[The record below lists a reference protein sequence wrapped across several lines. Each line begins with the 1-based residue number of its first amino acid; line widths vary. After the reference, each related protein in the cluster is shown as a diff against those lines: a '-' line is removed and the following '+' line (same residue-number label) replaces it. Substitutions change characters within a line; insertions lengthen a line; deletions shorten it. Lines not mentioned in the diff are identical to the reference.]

1 MSPVRPGSTPPS
13 KVQRAADRADQC
25 GVKHLT
31 ELVVA
36 GIAALGFAAV
46 AIAAPFTPVLMSVV
60 AWIAITIATASLVR
74 IGISRPMIAER
85 TGQRIEL
92 VRARNE
98 LESRRTVDSVLAQLD
113 RGLAAATTIAQVQ
126 DQLGRAATRMA
137 PDREHR
143 VVGSGCRAID
153 TARPATVLST
163 DDAEACDHL
172 AEDGETSAACVPLGS
187 RRPVASACSAAICSL
202 GPAGELPDP
211 HVIAGLA
218 AAARRA
224 GDRILA
230 LGRAQ
235 DTDDGPID
243 AVTGLPG
250 RDVAL
255 RALGNHLT
263 DLVPVAVALVD
274 LDNFRGYLDHH
285 GDTGADHVIQ
295 TVADAICCTV
305 RPGDTVVRDG
315 QDRFMVIFPD
325 CLAPAAAAAME
336 RVREAIVLEATEE
349 EIAPITASVGIA
361 ASNRHAGVDALLEAA
376 DVALSVAKHQG
387 GNRISRSDLS
397 RTL

>member
-1 MSPVRPGSTPPS
+1 MKR
-13 KVQRAADRADQC
+13 
-25 GVKHLT
+25 LT

-36 GIAALGFAAV
+36 CIGGFGFAAV
-46 AIAAPFTPVLMSVV
+46 AVAAPFTPPV
-60 AWIAITIATASLVR
+60 ATAAAWVAITVATAALIRV
-74 IGISRPMIAER
+74 GISRPMVAER
-85 TGQRIEL
+85 TAQRVEL
-92 VRARNE
+92 ARVRAE
-98 LESRRTVDSVLAQLD
+98 LESRRTIDSVLTQLD
-113 RGLAAATTIAQVQ
+113 RGLAAATTVSQVQ
-126 DQLGRAATRMA
+126 DQLGRAAARMA
-137 PDREHR
+137 PDREQR
-143 VVGSGCRAID
+143 LVTSGCRAID

-172 AEDGETSAACVPLGS
+172 TDDPDCSAACVPLGS
-187 RRPVASACSAAICSL
+187 RRPISITCAAAICST
-202 GPAGELPDP
+202 GPTGELPDP

-218 AAARRA
+218 AAARRC
-224 GDRILA
+224 GDRIVA
-230 LGRAQ
+230 IGRDAPL
-235 DTDDGPID
+235 DDGPID

-250 RDVAL
+250 RSVAL
-255 RALGNHLT
+255 RSLANHLA
-263 DLVPVAVALVD
+263 DLMPVAVALVD
-274 LDNFRGYLDHH
+274 LDNFSGYLAHH
-285 GDTGADHVIQ
+285 GEPGADHAVQ

-315 QDRFMVIFPD
+315 ADRFIIVFPD

-397 RTL
+397 RSS